1 MLVTG
6 KKSQNKL
13 VHISITSQEELN
25 KILGGNLFV
34 HSVGPSRN
42 STSLISRTTERL
54 GVRLQTSTKDDEEK

>member
-6 KKSQNKL
+6 KKSQNKYVDIL
-13 VHISITSQEELN
+13 ITSQEELN
-25 KILGGNLFV
+25 KELGGNLFV